1 MDLPPIRLLRPR
13 ALKIDADAP
22 CVLEI
27 HIPINLPHCYGS
39 WCAQIASHLLGPK
52 HTAAALEAQAR
63 ATSGSAHSDVR
74 LITKIEGTSVTSTVT
89 DKNSS
94 IATGY
99 WKDEYGNEGHG
110 PAGFDAYD
118 AEPWHGRL
126 PIWREIIFQLVYG
139 VRDAQQLREM
149 NPRAFRFDVVEGN
162 INEEFGQEIVF
173 EVGEYTAERR
183 SRHVNDDIAM
193 TMERVD
199 APLSF
204 SQ

>member
-1 MDLPPIRLLRPR
+1 MPLLRQ
-13 ALKIDADAP
+13 L
-22 CVLEI
+22 V
-27 HIPINLPHCYGS
+27 
-39 WCAQIASHLLGPK
+39 AQIASHLLGPK
-52 HTAAALEAQAR
+52 HAAAALEAQA
-63 ATSGSAHSDVR
+63 
-74 LITKIEGTSVTSTVT
+74 
-89 DKNSS
+89 
-94 IATGY
+94 
-99 WKDEYGNEGHG
+99 
-110 PAGFDAYD
+110 
-118 AEPWHGRL
+118 
-126 PIWREIIFQLVYG
+126 
-139 VRDAQQLREM
+139 RDAQQLREM